1 MYCAVFIRCTTAVTR
16 CHSLPFVVI
25 HCHSL
30 HYSLSL
36 FVTCCATRCHSLS
49 LDVPLVCLFIND
61 RSRLPFSVGYFIYF
75 DLHVLVQQFINLF
88 SSIKETN
95 WWMNKGMCV
104 LLFHASKH
112 LLLRKTDVPKTCRK
126 SKFLG
131 KKICRNALALKR
143 KKVQAIFGKT
153 FRLQNLF
160 SDFF

>member
-1 MYCAVFIRCTTAVTR
+1 M
-16 CHSLPFVVI
+16 SLSFVVPLLSLI
-25 HCHSL
+25 AICCHPL

-36 FVTCCATRCHSLS
+36 FVTCCTTRCHSLS

-61 RSRLPFSVGYFIYF
+61 QSRLPLSVSYFIYF
-75 DLHVLVQQFINLF
+75 NLHVLVQQFINLF

-95 WWMNKGMCV
+95 WLMNKGMCV
-104 LLFHASKH
+104 LLFHGFKH
-112 LLLRKTDVPKTCRK
+112 LLLRKTDVLKTCRK

-143 KKVQAIFGKT
+143 KKVQGIFGKT
-153 FRLQNLF
+153 FRQQNLA